1 MVSERRRLKAFIGA
15 LLFIA
20 FYLAAALVVF
30 LALDVVFGVQA
41 EWTLKNVVLMML
53 MLAVIKE
60 K

>member
-1 MVSERRRLKAFIGA
+1 MIERRRLKVFIGA

-20 FYLAAALVVF
+20 FYLTAAMVVF